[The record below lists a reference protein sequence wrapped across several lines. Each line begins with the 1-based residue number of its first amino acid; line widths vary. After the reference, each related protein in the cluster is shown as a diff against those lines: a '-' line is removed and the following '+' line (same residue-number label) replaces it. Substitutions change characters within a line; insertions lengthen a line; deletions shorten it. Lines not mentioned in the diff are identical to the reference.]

1 MNMLVQGSGLSKLLS
16 RGEVLFNACPGVSMN
31 CVQGCKNFCHQRGC
45 THINWNSPIGILV
58 FFVAGRFGYSY
69 DQTSCRQNGRSNTEE
84 GRKDGN

>member
-58 FFVAGRFGYSY
+58 FFVAHSKN
-69 DQTSCRQNGRSNTEE
+69 QIAALANNLVTVVA
-84 GRKDGN
+84 